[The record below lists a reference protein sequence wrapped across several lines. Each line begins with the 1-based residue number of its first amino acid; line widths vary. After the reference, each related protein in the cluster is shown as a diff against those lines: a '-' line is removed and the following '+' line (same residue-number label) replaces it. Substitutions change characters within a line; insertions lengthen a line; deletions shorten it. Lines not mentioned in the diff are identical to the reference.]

1 MIAYNADTLL
11 LAAATTVND
20 PKLDLYLSHRR
31 ALIDYARSIAG
42 GRAQAEDVVQD
53 AWLRFADT
61 RSDHTLSNPLGYL
74 YRIVRNLA
82 LDAGRR
88 LATEQREPE
97 SATRLGELVAST
109 PSPEAQVCDEDA
121 LQMIAKALLELPDRT
136 RIAFEMHRLGDYTLQ
151 QIAQHLGVSVG
162 LVHSLVRDAMTHCA
176 QCLGEHED

>member
-1 MIAYNADTLL
+1 MPF
-11 LAAATTVND
+11 AAVPAVND
-20 PKLDLYLSHRR
+20 PKLELYLSHRR

-53 AWLRFADT
+53 AWLRFADERT
-61 RSDHTLSNPLGYL
+61 GPNLRNPLGYL

-82 LDAGRR
+82 LDASRR
-88 LATEQREPE
+88 LSTEQREPE
-97 SATRLGELVAST
+97 GASRLGELLAST

-121 LQMIAKALLELPDRT
+121 LQMIANALLELPERT
-136 RIAFEMHRLGDYTLQ
+136 RIAFEMHRFGDYTLQ

-176 QCLGEHED
+176 ERLGDHED